1 VIALVGNL
9 SRDLF
14 PGQPPRPGG
23 GVYHGARALRQLG
36 VRAHVY
42 ARCAAADR
50 AALFRP
56 LVRLGVPVDY
66 VSARETMSFEL
77 RYDGEERQMGVA
89 AVGDVWQPIELPPAA
104 AWVHAASLLRGDF
117 PAATLAAFARRRRV
131 AFDAH
136 GLVRARRVGP
146 LELDDDFDPELL
158 RHVWAL
164 KLSDEEAEVLGD
176 PGALPVREA
185 LLTHGPRGVTVYAG
199 GTAVRI
205 PASPI
210 DGDPTGAGDA
220 FCAAYVA
227 GRAAGLAAV
236 PAAQRAV
243 TVTAAVLAGA

>member
-14 PGQPPRPGG
+14 SDEPPRAGG
-23 GVYHGARALRQLG
+23 GVFHGARALRQLG
-36 VRAHVY
+36 VRAHIY
-42 ARCAAADR
+42 ARCAPADR
-50 AALFRP
+50 AELFRP
-56 LVRLGVPVDY
+56 LVHLGLPVEFVP
-66 VSARETMSFEL
+66 ARETTSFEL
-77 RYDGEERQMGVA
+77 RYDGEDRQMAVA
-89 AVGDVWQPIELPPAA
+89 AVGDAWQPIDLPPAA
-104 AWVHAASLLRGDF
+104 SWVHAASLVRGDF

-146 LELDDDFDPELL
+146 LELDDDYDPELL
-158 RHVWAL
+158 HHVWVL

-176 PGALPVREA
+176 PAALPMREA

-199 GTAVRI
+199 GTVERL
-205 PASPI
+205 PASRVP
-210 DGDPTGAGDA
+210 GNPTGAGDA

-227 GRAAGLAAV
+227 GRAAGLSPV

-243 TVTAAVLAGA
+243 AVTAAVLAGE